1 MKTTALVNEA
11 YLKLVDQKQAF
22 ANRTHFFA
30 VASSLMRRVLV
41 DYARQRGRMKRGGG
55 QTPEQLDEA
64 LVVSEEKSV
73 EVLNLDAALDKLA
86 KLEPRQ
92 VRVVELR
99 YFGGLTME
107 EIATVLRISPKIAQ
121 RDWTVARSWLHRSIS
136 QKKQRPS

>member
-1 MKTTALVNEA
+1 
-11 YLKLVDQKQAF
+11 
-22 ANRTHFFA
+22 
-30 VASSLMRRVLV
+30 
-41 DYARQRGRMKRGGG
+41 MKRGGG